1 MERSK
6 LLLFAMLLVGAA
18 GMHRGGREISP
29 TSPPMVK
36 GLTQTYYDKASAGTC
51 PAPDM
56 GSSGSWSNDEWGHW
70 KRAARSLRYRATR
83 HGATRC
89 SFTRRVAQPLLA
101 DGCDPTRT
109 DAMLHAPGCA
119 ITPSRRMRSDASAE
133 PRGNSY

>member
-36 GLTQTYYDKASAGTC
+36 GLVQTYYDKASTGTC

-70 KRAARSLRYRATR
+70 KRAALRLRYRATR
-83 HGATRC
+83 HGPTRC
-89 SFTRRVAQPLLA
+89 SMHRVAQSLLA
-101 DGCDPTRT
+101 DGCDPMRARSLVETHIDHVIVLLR
-109 DAMLHAPGCA
+109 HRR
-119 ITPSRRMRSDASAE
+119 RRMGQDRA
-133 PRGNSY
+133 